1 MNCNKP
7 YSAPGADTIS
17 YEMLKQL
24 PDSSKPS
31 LLSLINLT
39 WKKGQVPR
47 NWKLAEII
55 PILKPRKDKLDP
67 QSYRPISLTSAICK
81 IMETMIAKKLTHHL
95 KRNQCLSKNQSGF
108 RPGRSTTDQLTRLE
122 SAIKMAFMENK
133 IVVATFLD
141 LEKASDLMWM
151 TGTVLKLREF
161 GITDNMLKWI
171 HNFLTDRK
179 IQVRVGVE
187 TSDALNLENGC
198 PQGSVLSPILF
209 NVIINTLQ
217 ESLEK
222 LTISLSQYADD
233 AAVWRANTNINLALK
248 QVQKVLNEIEARA
261 IAWVFKVST
270 AKTKAILFSNCNLKL
285 ELFGNKIEFVHKILF
300 LGMTFD
306 RHLTWAPHILALKER
321 CNRDLNLLK
330 LVSGTSFGADKK
342 TLLNLYKALIH
353 ILHKKYADFSEA
365 YNSACDSLLKT
376 LDSIQNSALRTATGA
391 LRSTPTNTLE
401 IECGLKPT

>member
-24 PDSSKPS
+24 PDSSKAS

-141 LEKASDLMWM
+141 LEKASDLMWL

-171 HNFLTDRK
+171 HNFLTDGK

-198 PQGSVLSPILF
+198 PQGSILSPILF

-285 ELFGNKIEFVHKILF
+285 ELFSNKIEFVHKILF

-342 TLLNLYKALIH
+342 N
-353 ILHKKYADFSEA
+353 
-365 YNSACDSLLKT
+365 
-376 LDSIQNSALRTATGA
+376 
-391 LRSTPTNTLE
+391 PTKPLQGPNTY
-401 IECGLKPT
+401 IA

>member
-1 MNCNKP
+1 MTRNQDPIFQIIKNVKENEFNKDP
-7 YSAPGADTIS
+7 DRYSDQGVDPKLLNPNLNNKFTMFELQQALQSKRNSAPGADTIS

-24 PDSSKPS
+24 PDSSKAS
-31 LLSLINLT
+31 LLSLINLS
-39 WKKGQVPR
+39 WKKGEVPR

-81 IMETMIAKKLTHHL
+81 IMETMIAKRLTHHL
-95 KRNQCLSKNQSGF
+95 ERNQCLSKNQSGF

-122 SAIKMAFMENK
+122 SAIKMAFMEKK

-141 LEKASDLMWM
+141 LEKAFDLMWT
-151 TGTVLKLREF
+151 TGTILKLREF

-187 TSDALNLENGC
+187 TSDPLNLENGC

-233 AAVWRANTNINLALK
+233 AAVWRANTNLNLALK
-248 QVQKVLNEIEARA
+248 QVQKALNEIEAWA
-261 IAWVFKVST
+261 IAWGFKVST
-270 AKTKAILFSNCNLKL
+270 AKTKAILFSKCRKIDDSNLKL
-285 ELFGNKIEFVHKILF
+285 ELFGNKIEFVDKTSF
-300 LGMTFD
+300 LGMTLD

-321 CNRDLNLLK
+321 CNTDLNLLK

-342 TLLNLYKALIH
+342 PY
-353 ILHKKYADFSEA
+353 
-365 YNSACDSLLKT
+365 
-376 LDSIQNSALRTATGA
+376 
-391 LRSTPTNTLE
+391 
-401 IECGLKPT
+401 